1 MEDDIMFV
9 DERLELINR
18 VAYEL
23 ILQGRPQCEALFL
36 VTDVRKRKQ
45 LEAVLE
51 SAKRRQERGP
61 ERAA

>member
-1 MEDDIMFV
+1 MSVSV

-23 ILQGRPQCEALFL
+23 VLQGRPQREALFL
-36 VTDVRKRKQ
+36 VIDPRKRKQ

-51 SAKRRQERGP
+51 SAKLRQSRSDD
-61 ERAA
+61 RAA